1 MAISSSGSSAT
12 DIGVEEE
19 VDRRSSDLVAA
30 LKASGH
36 FTCEY
41 PNGLISAVR
50 MESIPGTRGVHVE
63 VVHVLDL
70 RMARFGKSGLA
81 MRAAL
86 LERVNRGYDT
96 ILHDV
101 GLGDRIEQRDL
112 KTPFRTIPLF
122 VLRSINVKRVSFV
135 HPTRTVY
142 VVTGAVKPTMDLSW
156 LTDSGRV
163 VTIEEFILAR
173 RSDARSLLP
182 KLKHAIS
189 QDKWRVLEQSIKRGW
204 LGILAM
210 AASLVGIVAT
220 AIILVGASG
229 STLPSVLTA
238 IISLLSGFWLL
249 SSSKQNLDCFEKS
262 IEDEDALLKTFGDS
276 TRIHQSIAENE
287 DNLRVLGD
295 VSFIVSPLVAT
306 LANAIGAGNL
316 EDSVNTACSILD
328 ECVRLAPLRPQKAN
342 SSTRS
347 GDEGLARFL
356 GLFECLGVDV
366 EEEALALSYVALT
379 AHITS
384 PITFEDMIHHIGTLS
399 YTLYNAGALRPDI
412 KDALDDKI
420 NNRAMRRAVDAFDRS
435 LAAEPEVLVKDQ
447 QHVSFPEQG
456 ESVDASET
464 EELDQELLDEMLNS
478 SIDDRYASELPVVGI
493 SVNTAETV
501 DESTPEK
508 EIPRGAD
515 IVAAINVN
523 KKSVE
528 IVQTSLFDQEEGT
541 SSG

>member
-1 MAISSSGSSAT
+1 
-12 DIGVEEE
+12 
-19 VDRRSSDLVAA
+19 
-30 LKASGH
+30 
-36 FTCEY
+36 
-41 PNGLISAVR
+41 
-50 MESIPGTRGVHVE
+50 
-63 VVHVLDL
+63 
-70 RMARFGKSGLA
+70 

-86 LERVNRGYDT
+86 LESVNREYDA

-101 GLGDRIEQRDL
+101 GLGDCIEQRDL
-112 KTPFRTIPLF
+112 KTPFRTVPLL
-122 VLRSINVKRVSFV
+122 VLRGINGKSVSFV

-142 VVTGAVKPTMDLSW
+142 AVTSTVKPTMDLSW

-163 VTIEEFILAR
+163 VTIEEFVLAR

-189 QDKWRVLEQSIKRGW
+189 QDKWRMLEQSIKRGW

-210 AASLVGIVAT
+210 TASLIGIVAT
-220 AIILVGASG
+220 AIILLGGSG

-238 IISLLSGFWLL
+238 IISLLSGLWLL
-249 SSSKQNLDCFEKS
+249 SSSKQNLDRFERS
-262 IEDEDALLKTFGDS
+262 MDDEDALLKTLGDS
-276 TRIHQSIAENE
+276 TRIHQSIVYNE

-295 VSFIVSPLVAT
+295 MSFVLSPLMAT
-306 LANAIGAGNL
+306 LANAIGTGNL
-316 EDSVNTACSILD
+316 RDSVNTACSILD
-328 ECVRLAPLRPQKAN
+328 ECVRLAPHRPQKAN

-384 PITFEDMIHHIGTLS
+384 PITFEDMIHHIETLS
-399 YTLYNAGALRPDI
+399 YALYNAGALRPDI

-420 NNRAMRRAVDAFDRS
+420 NNRAMRSAVDAFDRS
-435 LAAEPEVLVKDQ
+435 LAAEPDMLVKDEQ
-447 QHVSFPEQG
+447 QESSPEKG
-456 ESVDASET
+456 DAVNASET
-464 EELDQELLDEMLNS
+464 DELDQELLEEMLNS
-478 SIDDRYASELPVVGI
+478 SIDDGRVSELPVVGI
-493 SVNTAETV
+493 PVITAETA
-501 DESTPEK
+501 DDSTPE
-508 EIPRGAD
+508 EEFPRGAD

-528 IVQTSLFDQEEGT
+528 IVQTSLFDQEEGS
-541 SSG
+541 SSGS